1 MCTGTRLAQK
11 QPEAMVAAAA
21 PPPLPPPHVTLR
33 HLRRERR
40 EARRRVL
47 ELRQAGKDLVAAGVN
62 LWSRRANLVRDQL
75 LEAMR
80 QYRLLSKE
88 IRIWQCYL

>member
-1 MCTGTRLAQK
+1 MLKHFAHQTRCSGEIECT
-11 QPEAMVAAAA
+11 EIN
-21 PPPLPPPHVTLR
+21 

-80 QYRLLSKE
+80 QYRLLSRE
-88 IRIWQCYL
+88 IRIWQCYLW